1 MALRSYTLNSSKGG
15 NLKRGKQ
22 IYFVRDFLLGLPE
35 VVEKL
40 HFEKTS
46 FTISNKIIASFD
58 EKFNRLSVKF
68 SEKDQ
73 DLFSLIDNSVIYPV
87 PNKWGKRGW
96 TFVHL
101 DKLSNNIIKNLL
113 TSAYNSVAPKRLK
126 IISNKN

>member
-1 MALRSYTLNSSKGG
+1 MVLCSNTLNTGKGS

-22 IYFVRDFLLGLPE
+22 INFVRDFLLGLPE
-35 VVEKL
+35 VVEKP
-40 HFEKTS
+40 HFGKTS

-58 EKFNRLSVKF
+58 EKFNRLSVKL

-73 DLFSLIDNSVIYPV
+73 DLFSLIDNSVIYLV
-87 PNKWGKRGW
+87 PKKWGKQGW

-101 DKLSNNIIKNLL
+101 EKLSNNIIKNLL
-113 TSAYNSVAPKRLK
+113 ISAYNSVAPKRLK